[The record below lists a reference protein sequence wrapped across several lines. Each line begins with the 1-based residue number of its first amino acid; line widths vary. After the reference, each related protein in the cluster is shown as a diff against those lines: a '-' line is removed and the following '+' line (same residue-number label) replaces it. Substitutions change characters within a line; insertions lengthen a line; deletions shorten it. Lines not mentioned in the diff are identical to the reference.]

1 MISENT
7 YLDVVE
13 HPENTDVEHDENVTP
28 VVFSAEKSETA
39 GSWFIKKFSDN
50 SYYIFLNNNDKQTL
64 TAGDNG
70 KICLS
75 SLEPD
80 NKRQIWQCL
89 PLR

>member
-13 HPENTDVEHDENVTP
+13 HPENTDDEHDENVTL

-39 GSWFIKKFSDN
+39 GSWFIKKVSDDG
-50 SYYIFLNNNDKQTL
+50 YYILMKSEDEQAL

-70 KICLS
+70 EIFLAPLKS
-75 SLEPD
+75 D
-80 NKRQIWQCL
+80 DKRQIWQLL
-89 PLR
+89 PFR